1 MLEHIKAAE
10 EKLAANL
17 DPRPHIVAALH
28 AVAQR
33 IEAIG
38 ETADGAVAEH
48 VKAIDERLTSLTSAV
63 SSIGAD
69 VRSQSAHIDESD
81 AKMGALGGRVATLE
95 AKAAA
100 PAVPPAPPQA

>member
-1 MLEHIKAAE
+1 MLKHIKAAE

-38 ETADGAVAEH
+38 ETADGAVAEK
-48 VKAIDERLTSLTSAV
+48 VGALDDRLTSLTSAV
-63 SSIGAD
+63 T
-69 VRSQSAHIDESD
+69 
-81 AKMGALGGRVATLE
+81 ALGDTVNGSMLNSYSSLAQRVATLE

-100 PAVPPAPPQA
+100 PAVPPAPPAA